1 MVGDDARE
9 RGLTF
14 RSFTFLRH
22 PVARVVSL
30 YDYYIRCNKNHPRYN
45 QTRKMSLVEFV
56 GSNAEAPNE
65 MTRMLCGSACS
76 ATTTAAAAVAVAK
89 QHLLDE
95 FVFVG
100 LQECFPESEAILASK
115 LPWTSHDGLAELRD
129 NVAPK
134 TRTTITHHERKE
146 ILTHNSQRMGF

>member
-1 MVGDDARE
+1 
-9 RGLTF
+9 
-14 RSFTFLRH
+14 
-22 PVARVVSL
+22 
-30 YDYYIRCNKNHPRYN
+30 
-45 QTRKMSLVEFV
+45 MSLVEFV

-65 MTRMLCGSACS
+65 MTRVLCGSACS

-146 ILTHNSQRMGF
+146 ILTHNAWDFEVYQFGLEMFRASFSEYDEGWAHVVP